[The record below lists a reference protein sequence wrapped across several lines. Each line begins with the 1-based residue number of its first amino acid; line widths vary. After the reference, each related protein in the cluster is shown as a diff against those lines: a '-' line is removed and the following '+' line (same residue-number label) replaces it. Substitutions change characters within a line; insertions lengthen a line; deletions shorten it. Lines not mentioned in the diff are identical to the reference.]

1 LAAQILLIAGECL
14 DKCGDR
20 KETLPM
26 IKIDPIKLF
35 LIVCA
40 GFLLTGCGIH
50 YTVKGQVVDAVTR
63 QPVQGAVVAVN
74 WVRDHFITMPGL
86 PVDRTEYGTSE
97 SVTDADGE
105 FRVPKYIIGWSKM
118 VVYKRG
124 YVCWTSDVIFNPH
137 GKNQGIPYYDQ
148 KVTSGMQIDLIPI
161 DEKDFPEL
169 KHALFTVRAVALV
182 SNTGCGLIDEAIE
195 HEKRIYEQWSA
206 IQRKRSLQN
215 QRKMIEQNRKRE
227 MRK

>member
-1 LAAQILLIAGECL
+1 
-14 DKCGDR
+14 
-20 KETLPM
+20 M

-50 YTVKGQVVDAVTR
+50 YTVKGQVMDVVTR

-105 FRVPKYIIGWSKM
+105 FRVPKYIIGRPKM

-124 YVCWTSDVIFNPH
+124 YVCWTSDVIFNAH

-169 KHALFTVRAVALV
+169 KHAIFTVDSADEVADLGF
-182 SNTGCGLIDEAIE
+182 SLIGDAIE
-195 HEKRIYEQWSA
+195 HEKHIYDQWSA

-215 QRKMIEQNRKRE
+215 QKKMIEQNRKRE